1 MEYSIRPIGPQDAEG
16 FNALRRMPGVFEN
29 TLGLPSERVKRNQ
42 DGIAS
47 LGPDDHNF
55 VAVTPDGM
63 VIGMVGL
70 KVRPQLRMRHT
81 ADVGIF
87 VHTDWQGKGVGTAL
101 MQTVL
106 DLADNWLMLLRVE
119 LEVYA
124 DNERAI
130 ALYEKMGFQRE
141 GLRRM
146 ATVRR
151 GRYIDE
157 YSMARLRPGAWETEA
172 CR

>member
-55 VAVTPDGM
+55 VAVTPDGT
-63 VIGMVGL
+63 VIGVVGL

-106 DLADNWLMLLRVE
+106 DLADNWLMLVRVE
-119 LEVYA
+119 LDA
-124 DNERAI
+124 FPDNAAAI
-130 ALYEKMGFQRE
+130 HLYEKLGFERE
-141 GLRRM
+141 GMLRKAAIRN
-146 ATVRR
+146 
-151 GRYIDE
+151 GRYEDLVMMSRI
-157 YSMARLRPGAWETEA
+157 RPTSD
-172 CR
+172 RP

>member
-1 MEYSIRPIGPQDAEG
+1 M
-16 FNALRRMPGVFEN
+16 EN
-29 TLGLPSERVKRNQ
+29 TLGLPSCRVADSRAFIE
-42 DGIAS
+42 G
-47 LGPDDHNF
+47 LGPNDHNF
-55 VAVTPDGM
+55 VAAAEDET
-63 VIGMVGL
+63 VIGAAGL
-70 KVRPQLRMRHT
+70 CVCSNPRMRHVGS
-81 ADVGIF
+81 VGIF
-87 VHTDWQGKGVGTAL
+87 VHTDWQGRGVGTAL
-101 MQTVL
+101 METLL

-157 YSMARLRPGAWETEA
+157 CSMARLRPGAWETEA

>member
-55 VAVTPDGM
+55 VAVTPDGT
-63 VIGMVGL
+63 VIGVVGL

-106 DLADNWLMLLRVE
+106 DLADN
-119 LEVYA
+119 
-124 DNERAI
+124 
-130 ALYEKMGFQRE
+130 
-141 GLRRM
+141 
-146 ATVRR
+146 
-151 GRYIDE
+151 
-157 YSMARLRPGAWETEA
+157 
-172 CR
+172 

>member
-1 MEYSIRPIGPQDAEG
+1 MLYGVYHPPHQATGRGGDRRPETDARCNG
-16 FNALRRMPGVFEN
+16 CLLYTSDAAN
-29 TLGLPSERVKRNQ
+29 
-42 DGIAS
+42 
-47 LGPDDHNF
+47 DHNF
-55 VAVTPDGM
+55 VAAAEDET
-63 VIGMVGL
+63 VIGAAGL
-70 KVRPQLRMRHT
+70 CVCSNPRMRHVGS
-81 ADVGIF
+81 VGIF
-87 VHTDWQGKGVGTAL
+87 VHTDWQGRGVGTAL
-101 MQTVL
+101 METLL

-141 GLRRM
+141 GLRRI

>member
-55 VAVTPDGM
+55 VAVTPDGT
-63 VIGMVGL
+63 VIGVVGL

-106 DLADNWLMLLRVE
+106 DLADNWLMLVRVE
-119 LEVYA
+119 LEVFT
-124 DNERAI
+124 DNVKAI
-130 ALYEKMGFQRE
+130 HLYEKLGFACVPNATESRHDIIQAVTLGSRE
-141 GLRRM
+141 AM
-146 ATVRR
+146 VAFFVQ
-151 GRYIDE
+151 
-157 YSMARLRPGAWETEA
+157 
-172 CR
+172 